1 MEARALN
8 RFVGT
13 SPRKMMLVID
23 LIRGKGVEEAL
34 TMLHFSPKHAARTAE
49 KVLRSAISN
58 LQSKDEAGRVD
69 TATMFIKEAFVNGG
83 PMVKRIQ
90 PAPMGRAFRIR
101 KRSHHL
107 TIVVTLPRAEG
118 QGKTRRAESDGRGS
132 TETEED
138 SGKSHE
144 IRSNKRINRKLIK
157 RRISWVRKPIR
168 LDFALAS
175 PRPGIQIGMTRKG
188 SQESCKRT

>member
-13 SPRKMMLVID
+13 SPRKMMIVID

-34 TMLHFSPKHAARTAE
+34 SMLHFSPKHAAKDAE

-58 LQSKDEAGRVD
+58 LQSKDQAGRVD
-69 TATMFIKEAFVNGG
+69 TATMYVKEVFVNGG
-83 PMVKRIQ
+83 PMAKRIS

-107 TIVVTLPRAEG
+107 TIVVATRDAKIKAAAKTAAPKAAAEEPAP
-118 QGKTRRAESDGRGS
+118 KTKKKATKATKQEPSTQAKES
-132 TETEED
+132 
-138 SGKSHE
+138 
-144 IRSNKRINRKLIK
+144 
-157 RRISWVRKPIR
+157 
-168 LDFALAS
+168 
-175 PRPGIQIGMTRKG
+175 
-188 SQESCKRT
+188 